1 MKVRYPDIV
10 YGAIASSG
18 VAHATLRDWRYFDLI
33 RQSATA
39 ACMAQ
44 VERAVA
50 EVDAL
55 LAEPAARAKAQTL
68 FGLPNVTHVQ
78 DFAAVLMVRAACPGF
93 KLRSWVIMLRIA
105 GVRCVVPTG
114 VLAGHQ
120 LGPVDLGQHVR
131 RFLRRA
137 RLA

>member
-1 MKVRYPDIV
+1 MKVRYPDVV

-33 RQSATA
+33 RQSAPA

-55 LAEPAARAKAQTL
+55 LAEPAARAKAQALTASWAIANGHGGDWSTYQSAL
-68 FGLPNVTHVQ
+68 AKAHATSGKSGAAPSQRLGLSALNAL
-78 DFAAVLMVRAACPGF
+78 AASN
-93 KLRSWVIMLRIA
+93 RSAWESFSQPR
-105 GVRCVVPTG
+105 PSTS
-114 VLAGHQ
+114 
-120 LGPVDLGQHVR
+120 
-131 RFLRRA
+131 
-137 RLA
+137 